1 MSDTE
6 SNLFKDYVQR
16 KKTMNADIIY
26 GDIDIDSMHNLEF
39 VQQRR
44 LLMWQR
50 LFNQQSC
57 SSPAWDFL
65 SRSFGSG

>member
-6 SNLFKDYVQR
+6 SNLFKDYMQR

-39 VQQRR
+39 VQERKT
-44 LLMWQR
+44 LMC
-50 LFNQQSC
+50 NQQSC
-57 SSPAWDFL
+57 SSPGWDFP
-65 SRSFGSG
+65 SQSFGSV